1 MGIRRPAHAALV
13 VLALLSLALP
23 LSAQTVTGT
32 LQGSVT
38 DRSGAVLPGVTVTI
52 RNLDTGLERTVVTDH
67 QGFYNATFL
76 PTGRYR
82 VTAELAGLGT
92 QKRENV
98 PVNLNQTTV
107 QDFLIDPQMAESITV
122 SAEAPRIN
130 VSDGEVKQTMR
141 SEEIMALPQG
151 NQTSFLGLAA
161 NFSGYQENM
170 TSGQDNPTASSG
182 SSVNFNGAGTRGTTF
197 QINGVNNDDS
207 SENQHRQ
214 GVALATIQSFQILSN
229 SFSSEFGRGYG
240 AVVLV
245 QTKSGTNAVMGE
257 VYAYAQDGELNAQPY
272 FDRVNNRAK
281 PDDYWREF
289 GLTAGFPIIR
299 DRLFGYVSGD
309 EVENAGAVNATRDVF
324 TAADRALPRL
334 TLGNDTPA
342 NRAWQDAILA
352 RFPQVT
358 PNDSRGPRAYT
369 YPAGF
374 DRPRDDYSARADW
387 NMSGTN
393 SVTARYQRSHQI
405 FDNVELI
412 VGEQTQQN
420 NEQSNIG
427 ATWTNILT
435 SNIVQEVRIGVGLRS
450 TNVNIKA
457 GNDTPIIRFGGTF
470 GSIIGN
476 AGNFPINRDQRDNQL
491 VYNINVAGWATHTL
505 KGGIDYRDSQ
515 LNDLADN
522 FSRGFWTFGTSCAGV
537 TYPSSYAAF
546 MAGCVASYQ
555 KAFGPFDLEND
566 ISEFNAYVQ
575 DDWRPWD
582 NLVLNLG
589 VRYEYVNAPSEAN
602 DKVNYMMEDRS
613 YIDPRFGFA
622 YTPDWNRNAFLRA
635 ITGGQGLFSVR
646 GGFGIFHGRVFQSI
660 FSQGGANVRF
670 NPPDAVSFALS
681 GTFPAPFS
689 NTNISDPM
697 TGYTFT
703 PGFPTVRYSPTF
715 IDPDLQ
721 MPTTKQ
727 FNLTLER
734 QVWGSSRLRVSYIGT
749 IGDDLLQYRIENKP
763 VQPGPDSPWK
773 VAQDWA
779 CAGTG
784 FVAGVAT
791 NATCPTPVPI
801 AANEVSL
808 RVPRTAERRP
818 LGCCNNILVV
828 DNLAE
833 SWYHAGQLEWETGFF
848 HGFQGRLTYT
858 YGKAID
864 TGSEATFVGTGDI
877 NIFPEDEDYKR
888 GLSRFDTRHRFTMAG
903 NYQLPFLRNRSDW
916 IGSVFGGWTLGGSI
930 RLSSGTPFTIVDGGA
945 SDIDF
950 DGVGNARPVC
960 IDPNYCGGWKV
971 NHPSNSRREMPRN
984 AFRRA
989 TPEDGLD
996 DLMDRNT
1003 YFTDGS
1009 EYVDLSL
1016 DKAFKLPFGGDSIA
1030 LRMQVFNVFDHVTWS
1045 WPVNDI
1051 NNAQFGQIIA
1061 TNYTPRTFQLGV
1073 RYLY

>member
-1 MGIRRPAHAALV
+1 MGIRRPARAALV

-32 LQGSVT
+32 LQGTVT

-52 RNLDTGLERTVVTDH
+52 RNLETGLERSVVTDTE
-67 QGFYNATFL
+67 GRFNAPFL
-76 PTGRYR
+76 PVGRYR
-82 VTAELAGLGT
+82 VTAELAGLGS
-92 QKRENV
+92 QRRDNV

-107 QDFLIDPQMAESITV
+107 QDVVIDPQMAESITV
-122 SAEAPRIN
+122 SADAPRVN
-130 VSDGEVKQTMR
+130 VTDGEVKQTMN

-170 TSGQDNPTASSG
+170 SGGQDNPTVSSG

-197 QINGVNNDDS
+197 QINGINNDDS

-214 GVALATIQSFQILSN
+214 GVALATIKSFQIVSN

-245 QTKSGTNAVMGE
+245 QTKSGTNAVTGE
-257 VYAYAQDGELNAQPY
+257 IYGYAQDGELNAQPH

-299 DRLFGYVSGD
+299 DRLFGYISGD
-309 EVENAGAVNATRDVF
+309 EVDNAGAFNATKDVF
-324 TAADRALPRL
+324 TEADLALPRL

-342 NRAWQDAILA
+342 NRAWQDSIIA
-352 RFPQVT
+352 RFPKVT
-358 PNDSRGPRAYT
+358 PNDPRSPRAYT
-369 YPAGF
+369 YQSGF
-374 DRPRDDYSARADW
+374 DRPRDDYSGRLDW
-387 NMSGTN
+387 NASGTN
-393 SVTARYQRSHQI
+393 ALTARYQRSHQI
-405 FDNVELI
+405 FDNVAVI
-412 VGEQTQQN
+412 VGEATQQN

-427 ATWTNILT
+427 LTWTNILS
-435 SNIVQEVRIGVGLRS
+435 SNTVQEVRVGVGLRS
-450 TNVNIKA
+450 TNVNIKD

-470 GSIIGN
+470 GSTIGN

-491 VYNINVAGWATHTL
+491 VYNINTARWAQHTL
-505 KGGIDYRDSQ
+505 KAGVDIRDSS
-515 LNDLADN
+515 LDDFADN
-522 FSRGFWTFGTSCAGV
+522 FSRGFWTFSTACAGT

-546 MAGCVASYQ
+546 MAGCVSSYQ
-555 KAFGPFDLEND
+555 DAFGPLGLEND
-566 ISEFNAYVQ
+566 LSEYNVYVQ

-589 VRYEYVNAPSEAN
+589 VRYEYVLAPSEAN
-602 DKVNYMMEDRS
+602 DRIDYFMGDNS
-613 YIDPRFGFA
+613 YIDPRLGFA
-622 YTPDWNRNAFLRA
+622 YTPNWGGNAFLRA
-635 ITGGQGLFSVR
+635 LTGGPGMFSIR
-646 GGFGIFHGRVFQSI
+646 GGFGIFHGRVFQSV

-670 NPPDAVSFALS
+670 NPPDAVAFALS
-681 GTFPAPFS
+681 GVFPAPFS
-689 NTNISDPM
+689 NTNISDPLN
-697 TGYTFT
+697 GYQHT
-703 PGFPTVRYSPTF
+703 PGFPTIRYSPTF
-715 IDPDLQ
+715 IDPDLE

-727 FNLTLER
+727 FNLTFER
-734 QVWGSSRLRVSYIGT
+734 QMFGASRLRLSYVGT
-749 IGDDLLQYRIENKP
+749 IGDDLLQYRVENKP
-763 VQPGPDSPWK
+763 VKPGPDSPWK
-773 VAQDWA
+773 VAADWA

-784 FVAGVAT
+784 MPGVPT
-791 NATCPTPVPI
+791 NATCPNAVPL

-808 RVPRTAERRP
+808 RVPRTNDRRP
-818 LGCCNNILVV
+818 LACCNNILVV

-833 SWYHAGQLEWETGFF
+833 SWYHAGQLEWETGFW
-848 HGFQGRLTYT
+848 HGFAGRVTYT

-864 TGSEATFVGTGDI
+864 TGSDATVTGTGDI
-877 NIFPEDEDYKR
+877 NIFPDDEDYKR
-888 GLSRFDTRHRFTMAG
+888 GLSRFDTRHRFSMTG

-916 IGSVFGGWTLGGSI
+916 IGSVFGGWNLGGSI
-930 RLSSGTPFTIVDGGA
+930 RLSSGTPFTITDSGA
-945 SDIDF
+945 VDIDF
-950 DGVGNARPVC
+950 DGVGNARPICV
-960 IDPNYCGGWKV
+960 DQNFCGGWKV
-971 NHPSNSRREMPRN
+971 NHPSDSRRELPRT

-989 TPEDGLD
+989 TPADSLD
-996 DLMDRNT
+996 DLVDRNT
-1003 YFTDGS
+1003 FFTDGG

-1016 DKAFKLPFGGDSIA
+1016 DKAFKLPFGGDQLA
-1030 LRMQVFNVFDHVTWS
+1030 LRFQAFNIFDHVTWS
-1045 WPVNDI
+1045 WPVQDF